1 MKNIINFVLFQMLWV
16 ACVLGAANQLIW
28 PSIVLVIAMLV
39 IFSLPSFKVK
49 NDTFLVFTCLILGFI
64 LDSTLA
70 YFNFID
76 YEFDYGF
83 SRIAPLWILFL
94 WVGFALTLN
103 HSMAW
108 IFNNAKLG
116 YLLMALGPPLSY
128 ISAGKLGAVSINNML
143 LTSLLVSLSWM
154 LVFKILILVKKNQQL
169 KAQYEF
175 I

>member
-1 MKNIINFVLFQMLWV
+1 MKKMINFILFQLLWV
-16 ACVLGAANQLIW
+16 ACVLGADNQTIW
-28 PSIVLVIAMLV
+28 PALSIILIMLV
-39 IFSLPSFKVK
+39 IFLLPSIRAK
-49 NDTFLVFTCLILGFI
+49 NDFIFIITCLVLGFI
-64 LDSTLA
+64 LDSSLA

-76 YEFDYGF
+76 YSFNYGF
-83 SRIAPLWILFL
+83 TRIAPLWILFL

-154 LVFKILILVKKNQQL
+154 LVFKILLLVKKNKQI